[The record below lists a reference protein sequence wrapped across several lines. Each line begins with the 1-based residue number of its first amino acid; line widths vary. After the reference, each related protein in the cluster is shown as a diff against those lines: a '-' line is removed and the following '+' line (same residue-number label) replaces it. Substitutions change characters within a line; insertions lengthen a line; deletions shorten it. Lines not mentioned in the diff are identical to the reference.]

1 MWGGQAETR
10 GAACPGRE
18 PLRGRGWPAGPF
30 GLKPWGAAEGK
41 PPESFQNARSG
52 EAQVLG
58 CSSRLGSARRHAPN
72 LVRPCALSAQQGTE
86 PVSAPRPRGG
96 VGRGWMGGR
105 QGRWENGVWR
115 RLGARGHRMRSQLRL
130 CLWDTH
136 VVKSR

>member
-18 PLRGRGWPAGPF
+18 PLRGRGWPAGPI

-58 CSSRLGSARRHAPN
+58 CSSRLGVGPQTRPEPGAALCP
-72 LVRPCALSAQQGTE
+72 VRPARDGASQCPQAPWGGGAGMDGREAGEVGERGVEAPWCTWASDE
-86 PVSAPRPRGG
+86 VS
-96 VGRGWMGGR
+96 VTSLFMGHPCG
-105 QGRWENGVWR
+105 
-115 RLGARGHRMRSQLRL
+115 
-130 CLWDTH
+130 
-136 VVKSR
+136 